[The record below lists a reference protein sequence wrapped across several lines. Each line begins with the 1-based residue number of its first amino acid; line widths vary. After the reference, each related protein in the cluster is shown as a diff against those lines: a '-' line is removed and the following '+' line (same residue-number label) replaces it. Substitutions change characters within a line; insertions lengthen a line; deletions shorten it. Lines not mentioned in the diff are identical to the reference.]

1 MSRLPGLDL
10 LRAIAIV
17 WVMLFHSFVIG
28 GLGERY
34 AWLSDY
40 GWMGVD
46 LFFVLSGYL
55 IGSQLLKPLS
65 QGQSVS
71 FGEFYLR
78 RAFRILPV
86 FLVVLALYFGVPA
99 FRERPGIQ
107 PSWQFLTFTVNLLID
122 YQHNQAFSHAWSL
135 CVEEHFYLLFPW
147 LAWWLTRRP
156 SMVKFLG
163 LCGAFIVLGMAIR
176 GWVWLYDMAPARGL
190 AGAGRSF
197 SQRFVEDLYYP
208 TYTRLDGLLAG
219 VVLATI
225 KAYRPALWSRLQAR
239 ANVLLLDGIV
249 IVGFAI
255 VLFRDRTGFIPSVFG
270 YPLLSAGLA
279 LLVLAGAGTCSWI
292 GTRRVPGA
300 GWISLISYSLYLIHK
315 PVYHMVESTFGTQ
328 WRGQGMLAFL
338 AYATASLLAG
348 ALLYYVVERPFLR
361 LRERMVLGRSTR
373 AVSHEAAVESMAS

>member
-1 MSRLPGLDL
+1 MGEYMNRLPGLDL

-239 ANVLLLDGIV
+239 ANVLLLEGIV

-373 AVSHEAAVESMAS
+373 AVSHEAAVE

>member
-1 MSRLPGLDL
+1 MNRLPGLDL

-239 ANVLLLDGIV
+239 ANVLLLEGIV

-373 AVSHEAAVESMAS
+373 AVSHEAAVE

>member
-239 ANVLLLDGIV
+239 ANVVLLEGIV

-373 AVSHEAAVESMAS
+373 AVSHEAAVE